1 VNFHQFEGFLIGICF
16 KSSECL
22 ESLMEKLYKIS
33 EAAEILNFSTR
44 SIERWIAE
52 GRIQV
57 VRFGP
62 RSVRINPEEIE
73 FIRCNGLRE
82 SHQVCANT
90 NLETGRV
97 LVKPG
102 RSLFSERKGLRLW
115 QN

>member
-1 VNFHQFEGFLIGICF
+1 
-16 KSSECL
+16 
-22 ESLMEKLYKIS
+22 MEKLYKIS